1 MTSQVKPTD
10 YTSQFTEIVSFIS
23 ETRNKVYRVANTAL
37 IDLYWRIGKYISDR
51 VDNADWGEG
60 VVGQLSRFIQSH
72 VDNAR
77 GFSDNNL
84 WRMKQFYQTYSNP
97 DEKLSSLEREVS
109 WTNNLKIISQC
120 KTREEREFY
129 LEALD
134 RDVRKP
140 NENPSIGILLCE
152 DKDDEVVEYALART
166 MSPAMVA
173 EYKLQLPD
181 KKILQAKMRELFKV
195 EADTEYNG

>member
-1 MTSQVKPTD
+1 
-10 YTSQFTEIVSFIS
+10 
-23 ETRNKVYRVANTAL
+23 
-37 IDLYWRIGKYISDR
+37 
-51 VDNADWGEG
+51 
-60 VVGQLSRFIQSH
+60 
-72 VDNAR
+72 
-77 GFSDNNL
+77 
-84 WRMKQFYQTYSNP
+84 MKQFYQTYSNP

>member
-195 EADTEYNG
+195 EADIEYNG

>member
-23 ETRNKVYRVANTAL
+23 ETRNKGYRVANTAL

-77 GFSDNNL
+77 GFSDKNL

-109 WTNNLKIISQC
+109 WANNLKIISQC

-140 NENPSIGILLCE
+140 NENPSIGILLCK

-181 KKILQAKMRELFKV
+181 KKILQAKMRELFKA